1 MKLLFDFFP
10 ILLFFITYKAFGG
23 DVFLATAV
31 TIAASAIQALIYWLQ
46 HRRIDKLQLATLGVV
61 ILFGGATLLLHEEI
75 YIKWKPT
82 VANWLFGAVFLG
94 SHFIGDRRPI
104 IQRVLSRAIELPQA
118 AWLRLNLAWSAFFIA
133 VGFLN
138 LFVVYNFTTATWVN
152 FKLFG
157 ILGLTVAFVALQSL
171 YLSRHIRPD
180 PDTGGKP
187 E

>member
-10 ILLFFITYKAFGG
+10 ILLFFVAYKLFAD
-23 DVFLATAV
+23 DVFVATAV
-31 TIAASAIQALIYWLQ
+31 TVAASAIQAAFYWLRY
-46 HRRIDKLQLATLGVV
+46 RRIEKLQLATVAVV

-82 VANWLFGAVFLG
+82 VANWLFAVAFLA

-104 IQRVLSRAIELPQA
+104 IQRALAGAIELPQPV
-118 AWLRLNLAWSAFFIA
+118 WVRLNLAWSAFFI
-133 VGFLN
+133 VLGFVN
-138 LFVVYNFTTATWVN
+138 LFVVYNFTTAAWVN

-157 ILGLTVAFVALQSL
+157 ILGLTVVFVALQSL

-180 PDTGGKP
+180 ADVGEKS

>member
-10 ILLFFITYKAFGG
+10 ILLFFAAYKLFAG
-23 DVFLATAV
+23 DIFIATLV
-31 TIAASAIQALIYWLQ
+31 TVAASAVQAAILWLR
-46 HRRIDKLQLATLGVV
+46 HRRIDRLQLATVGIVV
-61 ILFGGATLLLHEEI
+61 LFGGATLLLHEEI

-82 VANWLFGAVFLG
+82 VVNWLFAVVFLG
-94 SHFIGDRRPI
+94 SHFIGERRPI
-104 IQRVLSRAIELPQA
+104 IQRVLAGAIELPPA
-118 AWLRLNLAWSAFFIA
+118 IWLRLNLAWSAFF
-133 VGFLN
+133 VFLGLVN
-138 LFVVYNFTTATWVN
+138 LVVVYNFTTAAWVN

-180 PDTGGKP
+180 ADARGKP

>member
-10 ILLFFITYKAFGG
+10 ILLFFIAYKVFGG
-23 DVFLATAV
+23 DVFIATAV
-31 TIAASAIQALIYWLQ
+31 TIAASAVQALMYWLRY
-46 HRRIDKLQLATLGVV
+46 HRVEKLQLATLGVV
-61 ILFGGATLLLHEEI
+61 LVFGGATLLLHEEI

-82 VANWLFGAVFLG
+82 VANWLFGLVFLA

-104 IQRVLSRAIELPQA
+104 IQRLLSRAVELPQPV
-118 AWLRLNLAWSAFFIA
+118 WLRLNLAWTLFFVT
-133 VGFLN
+133 VGFIN
-138 LFVVYNFTTATWVN
+138 LFVVYNFTTAAWVN

-157 ILGLTVAFVALQSL
+157 ILGLTVAFVALQTL

-180 PDTGGKP
+180 VGAGGKP